1 MTSSPATPARDD
13 VPATSPGPGPAPASR
28 AGWGPVP
35 PSAPTRPA
43 TPGQEPAVA
52 GTASRGDSQVL
63 IRLLVTLVVLV
74 GLSLVTGVVTLNPV
88 KLLLGRLGP
97 QDTTLLVESRIPRTA
112 AAALAGAAMATAGAL
127 MQLLVRNRFVA
138 PSTTGTVQFATAGIL
153 AATVLAPS
161 ASMTAKM
168 GAGAASAAVGSA
180 LFLWLLRRLPV
191 HRPNDVLVPLVGI
204 MLAGVVE
211 AATTFVAWR
220 LDLMQT
226 LGAWTSGDLSGKVA
240 GRYELLWGVGVM
252 TLVAWFAA
260 DRFTVAGLGRDRA
273 VGLGLAYDRTMA
285 LGMVIVSLTSAVT
298 VVVVGSLPFLGL
310 VVPNMV
316 SLVAG
321 DSLRRSLP
329 WMAVGGAVMVLV
341 CDVLGRLVNH
351 PYEISVGLV
360 MGVVGSLLFL
370 IMLLRSTR

>member
-1 MTSSPATPARDD
+1 MTASPATPARDD
-13 VPATSPGPGPAPASR
+13 VPATSPGP
-28 AGWGPVP
+28 GPVP

-63 IRLLVTLVVLV
+63 IRLLVALVVLV

-97 QDTTLLVESRIPRTA
+97 QDTTLLVESRIPRT

-329 WMAVGGAVMVLV
+329 WMAVGGAVMVLA

>member
-1 MTSSPATPARDD
+1 
-13 VPATSPGPGPAPASR
+13 
-28 AGWGPVP
+28 
-35 PSAPTRPA
+35 
-43 TPGQEPAVA
+43 
-52 GTASRGDSQVL
+52 
-63 IRLLVTLVVLV
+63 
-74 GLSLVTGVVTLNPV
+74 
-88 KLLLGRLGP
+88 
-97 QDTTLLVESRIPRTA
+97 
-112 AAALAGAAMATAGAL
+112 
-127 MQLLVRNRFVA
+127 
-138 PSTTGTVQFATAGIL
+138 
-153 AATVLAPS
+153 
-161 ASMTAKM
+161 
-168 GAGAASAAVGSA
+168 
-180 LFLWLLRRLPV
+180 
-191 HRPNDVLVPLVGI
+191 

-329 WMAVGGAVMVLV
+329 WMAVGGAVMVLA

>member
-1 MTSSPATPARDD
+1 MTASPATPARDD
-13 VPATSPGPGPAPASR
+13 VPATSPGP
-28 AGWGPVP
+28 GPVP

-63 IRLLVTLVVLV
+63 IRLLVALVVLV
-74 GLSLVTGVVTLNPV
+74 VLSLVTGVVTLNPV

-97 QDTTLLVESRIPRTA
+97 QDTTLLVESRIPRT

-329 WMAVGGAVMVLV
+329 WMAVGGAVMVLA

>member
-1 MTSSPATPARDD
+1 MTASPATPARDD
-13 VPATSPGPGPAPASR
+13 VPATSPGPGP
-28 AGWGPVP
+28 VP

-43 TPGQEPAVA
+43 SPGQEPAVA
-52 GTASRGDSQVL
+52 GTASRGGSQVL
-63 IRLLVTLVVLV
+63 IRLLVALVVLV

-97 QDTTLLVESRIPRTA
+97 QDTTLLVESRIPRT

-329 WMAVGGAVMVLV
+329 WMAVGGAVMVLA
-341 CDVLGRLVNH
+341 CDVLGRLVNR

>member
-1 MTSSPATPARDD
+1 MTASPATPARDD
-13 VPATSPGPGPAPASR
+13 VPATSPGP
-28 AGWGPVP
+28 GPVP

-63 IRLLVTLVVLV
+63 IRLLVALVVLV

-240 GRYELLWGVGVM
+240 GRYELLWG
-252 TLVAWFAA
+252 W
-260 DRFTVAGLGRDRA
+260 
-273 VGLGLAYDRTMA
+273 
-285 LGMVIVSLTSAVT
+285 
-298 VVVVGSLPFLGL
+298 GS
-310 VVPNMV
+310 
-316 SLVAG
+316 
-321 DSLRRSLP
+321 
-329 WMAVGGAVMVLV
+329 
-341 CDVLGRLVNH
+341 
-351 PYEISVGLV
+351 
-360 MGVVGSLLFL
+360 
-370 IMLLRSTR
+370 

>member
-13 VPATSPGPGPAPASR
+13 VPATSPGP
-28 AGWGPVP
+28 GPVP

-63 IRLLVTLVVLV
+63 IRLLVALVVLV

-329 WMAVGGAVMVLV
+329 WMAVGGAVMVLA
-341 CDVLGRLVNH
+341 CDVLGRLVNR

>member
-1 MTSSPATPARDD
+1 MTASPATPARDD
-13 VPATSPGPGPAPASR
+13 VPATSPGPGP
-28 AGWGPVP
+28 VP

-43 TPGQEPAVA
+43 APGQEPTVA
-52 GTASRGDSQVL
+52 GTASRGGSQVL
-63 IRLLVTLVVLV
+63 IRLLVALVVLV

-298 VVVVGSLPFLGL
+298 VVVVVGSLPFLGL

-329 WMAVGGAVMVLV
+329 WMAVGGAVMVLA

>member
-1 MTSSPATPARDD
+1 M
-13 VPATSPGPGPAPASR
+13 
-28 AGWGPVP
+28 
-35 PSAPTRPA
+35 
-43 TPGQEPAVA
+43 
-52 GTASRGDSQVL
+52 L
-63 IRLLVTLVVLV
+63 IRLLVALVVLV

-329 WMAVGGAVMVLV
+329 WMAVGGAVMVLA